1 MYNPIILIMPKHE
14 NITDLRK
21 SLTEENN
28 NDTNIRKD
36 RFCPCFLC
44 IIVLGVAGLTTYMIH
59 QSVLIENG
67 SM

>member
-1 MYNPIILIMPKHE
+1 MPKHE

-44 IIVLGVAGLTTYMIH
+44 IIVLGVA
-59 QSVLIENG
+59 
-67 SM
+67 